1 MNERPLVL
9 PAWALRD
16 PRIKPGATREV
27 LLRHE
32 DEHGVA
38 SPTIADLASELGYS
52 DTAVRGAIRAL
63 ERAGVI
69 EVERRQAAGLASV
82 YRVCGTTQGRAADST
97 RTTRTPGFAT
107 VVRIVR
113 KEPS

>member
-27 LLRHE
+27 FMGLLRHE

-38 SPTIADLASELGYS
+38 SPTIAALASELGYS
-52 DTAVRGAIRAL
+52 DTAVRSAIRAL

-97 RTTRTPGFAT
+97 RTPGFAT

-113 KEPS
+113 KEPA